1 MKLGIIA
8 SYENEKTFETVKN
21 LGLDGIEFT
30 VNHNIDSRKFLD
42 DIPEIAR
49 RMGKYGLTT
58 LSTGRWGMK
67 RVDDDGKVLPEAL
80 EHDQKCHSR
89 RAQARLSGVQL
100 RL

>member
-8 SYENEKTFETVKN
+8 SYQEEKTFETVKN

-30 VNHNIDSRKFLD
+30 VNFNKDSKQFLE

-49 RMGKYGLTT
+49 RMEKYGLTT

-67 RVDDDGKVLPEAL
+67 RVDDDGKVIPEAL
-80 EHDQKCHSR
+80 EHDKNVILGAH
-89 RAQARLSGVQL
+89 QARLPGVQL

>member
-21 LGLDGIEFT
+21 LELDGMEFT
-30 VNHNIDSRKFLD
+30 VNFDKDSKQFLE
-42 DIPEIAR
+42 DIPEITR
-49 RMGKYGLTT
+49 RMKKYGLTT

-80 EHDQKCHSR
+80 GHD
-89 RAQARLSGVQL
+89 
-100 RL
+100 